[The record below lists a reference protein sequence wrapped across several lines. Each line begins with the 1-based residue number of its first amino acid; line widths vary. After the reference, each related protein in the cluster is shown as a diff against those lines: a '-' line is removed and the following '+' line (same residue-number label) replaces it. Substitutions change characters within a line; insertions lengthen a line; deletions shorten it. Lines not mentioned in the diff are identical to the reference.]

1 MGAQRSDPDGGGQS
15 GRAAGGR
22 GVHDLIGDVHGH
34 AEELVALLGRLGY
47 RQSRGAWRH
56 PSRLAVFVGDF
67 LDRGPRIL
75 ETLRLVRAML
85 EAGSALAVLGK
96 DRTRSGRMGWL
107 ELVS

>member
-1 MGAQRSDPDGGGQS
+1 M
-15 GRAAGGR
+15 
-22 GVHDLIGDVHGH
+22 HDLIGDVHGH
-34 AEELVALLGRLGY
+34 AEELAALLGRLGY
-47 RQSRGAWRH
+47 RESRGAWRH

-67 LDRGPRIL
+67 LDRGPRIR